1 MFSGQYQQ
9 FSKSFSLTLH
19 NKDSS
24 DHKILLHKSM
34 TFLVIGWKLT
44 SVHVISRYNTSFT
57 DISQFQS
64 KVANSRFTQ
73 VVLWHCIN
81 IAFTFIDIFKK
92 YFLIRPNPI
101 VSPRMDAMCGFCV
114 FPNIRQKKKK
124 TFPQKFFS
132 TTTDEVTPSYRA
144 KITWRRTFLLP
155 RIKTFRNKTMKLHAL
170 VTLQVQ

>member
-1 MFSGQYQQ
+1 MKTHIYTCDLQ
-9 FSKSFSLTLH
+9 
-19 NKDSS
+19 N
-24 DHKILLHKSM
+24 
-34 TFLVIGWKLT
+34 
-44 SVHVISRYNTSFT
+44 YNTSFT

-114 FPNIRQKKKK
+114 FPNIRQKKKRFGK
-124 TFPQKFFS
+124 NFSPQPLTKLHRHTVQKS
-132 TTTDEVTPSYRA
+132 HDVEL
-144 KITWRRTFLLP
+144 FLLP

-170 VTLQVQ
+170 VTLQVQYYKCITRYHSYCWSIA